1 MKYLLI
7 FIGGATGALCRVLI
21 SEAIEKIQI
30 LFFPLGIISVN
41 IVGCFLLGILISL
54 INPKYEEIY
63 EPFVL
68 MGFLGAFTT
77 FSAFSRETFQLME
90 SGNWLAVVMY
100 VTLTLIGC
108 LGATW
113 LGMQISK
120 QLIWT

>member
-30 LFFPLGIISVN
+30 LFIPLGIISVN

-90 SGNWLAVVMY
+90 LGNWLAVVMY

-113 LGMQISK
+113 LGMQISNN
-120 QLIWT
+120 